1 MTSSHKSFIYEQAK
15 NLTSMPSEILIG
27 QVIMTTTPPQMNILY
42 TGIGE
47 VIIKIILREFILT
60 YEIFKIIMY

>member
-1 MTSSHKSFIYEQAK
+1 
-15 NLTSMPSEILIG
+15 MPSEILIG